1 MKAIKFGAG
10 LAVFVIVLGLV
21 SGFFGLPSWFSLKN
35 PFTERRVERAHPAI
49 LDELISVSEYTAAA
63 GTYSVLVD
71 VERDVRF
78 MPAVLAGERAKM
90 LAVGSVEVV
99 VDFSGITEGDI
110 SVGATGRDVTVTLPR
125 PDLSDVMIDHS
136 ATEVIDRDRGVL
148 DRIGGMFTD
157 SPTTDRDLLIA
168 AERQLADAASTSEL
182 LTMGEDNTRTM
193 LDELL
198 DDLGYDDVTVVF
210 VAPAETA
217 TAV

>member
-21 SGFFGLPSWFSLKN
+21 SGFFGLPSWLSLKN
-35 PFTERRVERAHPAI
+35 PFIERRVERAHPAI

-63 GTYSVLVD
+63 GTFSVLVD

-90 LAVGSVEVV
+90 LAVGSVEAV
-99 VDFSGITEGDI
+99 VDLTGIYECDI
-110 SVGATGRDVTVTLPR
+110 KIGATRRDVTVTLPQ
-125 PDLSDVMIDHS
+125 PGLSDVMIDHS

-168 AERQLADAASTSEL
+168 AERQLADAASTSQL

-198 DDLGYDDVTVVF
+198 GDLGYDDVTVVF
-210 VAPAETA
+210 VAPAETT

>member
-1 MKAIKFGAG
+1 
-10 LAVFVIVLGLV
+10 
-21 SGFFGLPSWFSLKN
+21 
-35 PFTERRVERAHPAI
+35 
-49 LDELISVSEYTAAA
+49 
-63 GTYSVLVD
+63 
-71 VERDVRF
+71 
-78 MPAVLAGERAKM
+78 M
-90 LAVGSVEVV
+90 LAVGSVEAV
-99 VDFSGITEGDI
+99 VDFSGMTEGDI
-110 SVGATGRDVTVTLPR
+110 NVGATGRDVTVTLPQ

-193 LDELL
+193 LDEVLG
-198 DDLGYDDVTVVF
+198 DLGDDDVTVVF
-210 VAPAETA
+210 VVPAEMT

>member
-21 SGFFGLPSWFSLKN
+21 SGFFGLPSWLSLKN

-90 LAVGSVEVV
+90 LAVGSVEAV

-110 SVGATGRDVTVTLPR
+110 SVGATDVTVTLPQ

-136 ATEVIDRDRGVL
+136 ATEVIDRDRGMF

-198 DDLGYDDVTVVF
+198 GDLGYDDVTVVF
-210 VAPAETA
+210 VAPAETT